1 MSLHYQTPVTLPELE
16 DIATIQGKWAKILSL
31 AA

>member
-1 MSLHYQTPVTLPELE
+1 MSLDYKPPVTLPELE
-16 DIATIQGKWAKILSL
+16 GIATIQGKWTKIVSL

>member
-1 MSLHYQTPVTLPELE
+1 MSLQHRTPIELPELH

>member
-1 MSLHYQTPVTLPELE
+1 MSLDYRTPVTLPELE
-16 DIATIQGKWAKILSL
+16 AIATIQGQWAKILSL